1 MVKQAAPSTH
11 ARWRYLWIIAAA
23 LYALPIGKLAYDDFN
38 DVTRKMRARLI
49 LEHRL
54 WELHPEYR
62 GKPQVWT
69 NMAARL
75 LTDRQLLTRVR
86 AKYGDRAENI
96 ELDYRRDLSIAQG
109 EVVLVAAAL
118 WGAPVAALYGIGW
131 VVAKRRRRV
140 PPAPAPS
147 RPAYDESRYRPR
159 P

>member
-1 MVKQAAPSTH
+1 MVKQPASRPR

-23 LYALPIGKLAYDDFN
+23 LYAIPIGKLGYDNFN

-49 LEHRL
+49 VEHRL
-54 WELHPEYR
+54 WELHPEFR
-62 GKPQVWT
+62 GKPHVWT
-69 NMAARL
+69 NIAARL

-96 ELDYRRDLSIAQG
+96 ALDYRRDLSIAQA
-109 EVVLVAAAL
+109 EVVVFALAIWGGPAAL
-118 WGAPVAALYGIGW
+118 LYGIGW
-131 VVAKRRRRV
+131 GLARRRKP
-140 PPAPAPS
+140 PPAPPPA